1 MRKSANAEKGVFM
14 NKKKILAVLLTV
26 ILTLSLAFAFAAC
39 TDDNVSKEGNITVVL
54 MPQGGEATAYT
65 VDLADLNG
73 KYTVDAALDNI
84 AANKGIELK
93 YTESAATGRYY
104 TQIGSVVENGAKG
117 EYVYFYTSV
126 EKDIS
131 VDQYATEIEYDGKKY
146 VSSGVGAS
154 LMSVEKDCVIII
166 SIIVF

>member
-1 MRKSANAEKGVFM
+1 M
-14 NKKKILAVLLTV
+14 NKKRLIA
-26 ILTLSLAFAFAAC
+26 IALTLSLVLSLVFAFAAC
-39 TDDNVSKEGNITVVL
+39 TNDDNASKEGTCKIVFLTKD
-54 MPQGGEATAYT
+54 GEATEYT
-65 VDLADLNG
+65 VDLADLQD

-84 AANKGIELK
+84 SENKGVELK

-104 TQIGSVVENGAKG
+104 TQIGNIAENGNQG
-117 EYVYFYTSV
+117 EYIYFYTSV

-131 VDQYATEIEYDGKKY
+131 VDQYATEIEYDGKTY

-166 SIIVF
+166 TIYKFVG

>member
-1 MRKSANAEKGVFM
+1 MRKSVNAEKGVFM
-14 NKKKILAVLLTV
+14 NKKKILAVVLTIV
-26 ILTLSLAFAFAAC
+26 LALSLAFAFAAC
-39 TDDNVSKEGNITVVL
+39 TDDNASKEGAFKVVL
-54 MPQGGEATAYT
+54 MPKDGEAQVYT
-65 VDLADLNG
+65 VDLADLDG
-73 KYTVDAALDNI
+73 DYTVDAALDNI
-84 AANKGIELK
+84 AADKGVELK

-104 TQIGSVVENGAKG
+104 TQIGSVVENGSAG

-131 VDQYATEIEYDGKKY
+131 VDQYATEIEYDGNKY
-146 VSSGVGAS
+146 VSSGVSAS

>member
-1 MRKSANAEKGVFM
+1 M
-14 NKKKILAVLLTV
+14 NNKKILAVLLIV
-26 ILTLSLAFAFAAC
+26 ALALSLVFAFAAC
-39 TDDNVSKEGNITVVL
+39 TDDNASKEGTFTVVL
-54 MPQGGEATAYT
+54 MPLDGEATAYT
-65 VDLADLNG
+65 VDLDDLGG

-104 TQIGSVVENGAKG
+104 TQIGSVVENGSKG

-154 LMSVEKDCVIII
+154 QMSVEKDCVIII
-166 SIIVF
+166 SIIVW